1 MGRRLLTWLGRQR
14 AVFARLLLAGC
25 LLALAGPGAAV
36 PLALSADERD
46 WLRQHAAGIRVGVIE
61 VPPLVMRDNAKGFSG
76 MAIDFLREFEQSLG
90 IKTQLVLYPNL
101 KALLDAARD
110 KRVDLVLAATSTPER
125 RKFLRFTPPY
135 VTLKNVII
143 SRQAEVSDAVELS
156 ALAGKRVAVLD
167 ASAVQ
172 ERIAKEF
179 PDVRVYP
186 LREERTLLT
195 AIAFHE
201 ADFAVTELSRAVW
214 WMQRE
219 RLSALRVVGETPF
232 DSALAVAVRG
242 DWPEMATAFAKAVSA
257 LGEDDANAIS
267 RRWAYVDVDSWVGRP
282 LLGRHPTLTAVL
294 ALLAAALST
303 IAIVLLRRKIAAGTR
318 EVQRQLVQAEAMQL
332 RLIDSERKFRE
343 LAELTS
349 DIFWETNDRLVFV
362 RYYGGGTALVGVVES
377 DMQGKAWWDLPLTGT
392 EAAAVKQLR
401 IWMEARRPFRR
412 WICRIGD
419 AGGGRRWLSV
429 SGQAVFDAAGVFVGY
444 HGTGQDVTDRMQQ
457 QERLTE
463 ALERMQAVQD
473 GTYSFLGLLSP
484 DGRTLD
490 CNRAALEF
498 SDRQKS
504 DVIGR
509 PFWQMPWWHFDEEV
523 SRVKD
528 AVTAAACGEFVR
540 FDARVVDTVGAT
552 HWIDFSLSP
561 FYDERGELIYLV
573 PEAHDITEAKRAS
586 TALDNLMSSTGAVYG
601 EAFFRKVVESMG
613 RLLAVKYVL
622 VGRLTAG
629 ASRVRTVAV
638 WAGDAIADNLE
649 YELAATPC
657 DKVLKFGS
665 CVYPRD
671 VQMLFPDDARLP
683 QMGVQAYAGVPVIG
697 IAGEAIGVLV
707 VLHDKPL
714 ADTGS
719 LRRLMEL
726 FAVRAATEF
735 ERVDYEEEIHA
746 LNTGLESR
754 VAERTEALQQV
765 NRELEAFSYSV
776 SHDLRAPLRHIA
788 GFVEMLVEEAGQS
801 LSVEGRRYLDVIS
814 QSANRMGVM
823 IDDLLA
829 FSRAGRSEVRK
840 TRLGLRQLVNESIQQ
855 MEGDLVDRQIEW
867 RIGELPEISADRG
880 LISLVLANLIG
891 NAVKYSRTRHPAI
904 IEIGVAPTAGQNNE
918 LVIFVRDNGIGF
930 DMQYAHKL
938 FGVFQRLHSESE
950 YEGTG
955 IGLANVRRIVERHG
969 GRVWAESVENHG
981 STFYFTLPTQARTA
995 PSAALA
1001 A

>member
-1 MGRRLLTWLGRQR
+1 MNRQRITWPGRRWP
-14 AVFARLLLAGC
+14 VFFRLLVTGW
-25 LLALAGPGAAV
+25 LLCLAGPGGAV
-36 PLALSADERD
+36 PLALTAAERD
-46 WLRQHAAGIRVGVIE
+46 WLAQHPSGVRVGVMEI
-61 VPPLVMRDNAKGFSG
+61 PPLVMRDSNQGFSG
-76 MAIDFLREFEQSLG
+76 LAIDFLRQFEQSLG
-90 IKTQLVLYPNL
+90 MRTQLVLYPNL
-101 KALLDAARD
+101 KALLEAARE
-110 KRVDLVLAATSTPER
+110 RQVDLVLAATSTPER
-125 RKFLRFTPPY
+125 RQYLKFTPPY

-143 SRQAEVSDAVELS
+143 ARQSEVSDSVDLS
-156 ALAGKRVAVLD
+156 MMAGKRVAVLD
-167 ASAVQ
+167 ASVVQ

-179 PDVRVYP
+179 PEVRVYP
-186 LREERTLLT
+186 LREERTLMT
-195 AIAFHE
+195 AVAFHE

-219 RLSALRVVGETPF
+219 RLTALRVVGETPF

-242 DWPEMATAFAKAVSA
+242 DWPELAGAFAKAVAA
-257 LGEDDANAIS
+257 LGEDEVSAIT
-267 RRWAYVDVDSWVGRP
+267 RRWAYVDVDSWIERP
-282 LLGRHPTLTAVL
+282 LLGRHPTLVTVL
-294 ALLAAALST
+294 ALLAMALT
-303 IAIVLLRRKIAAGTR
+303 IIAIILLRRKIAAGTV
-318 EVQRQLVQAEAMQL
+318 EVQRQLAQAEVMQS
-332 RLIDSERKFRE
+332 RLIESERKFRE
-343 LAELTS
+343 LAGLTS

-377 DMQGKAWWDLPLTGT
+377 EMQGKAWWDLPLTGT
-392 EAAAVKQLR
+392 DAAAVEQLR
-401 IWMEARRPFRR
+401 VWMEGRQPFRR
-412 WICRIGD
+412 WICRIAD

-444 HGTGQDVTDRMQQ
+444 HGTGQDVTERMQQ

-490 CNRAALEF
+490 CNRAVLEF
-498 SDRQKS
+498 SDRQKA
-504 DVIGR
+504 DVIGK
-509 PFWQMPWWHFDEEV
+509 PYWEMPWWHFDEEV
-523 SRVKD
+523 GRVKD
-528 AVTAAACGEFVR
+528 AVTAAARGEFVR
-540 FDARVVDTVGAT
+540 FDARVVDTVGST

-601 EAFFRKVVESMG
+601 EAFFRKVVEAMG

-622 VGRLTAG
+622 VGRLVAA

-638 WAGDAIADNLE
+638 WSGAGIADNLE
-649 YELAATPC
+649 YELKATPC
-657 DKVLKFGS
+657 ANVTKFGC

-671 VQMLFPDDARLP
+671 VQLLFPDDEMLRL
-683 QMGVQAYAGVPVIG
+683 MGVQAYAGVPVIG

-746 LNTGLESR
+746 LNIGLESR

-776 SHDLRAPLRHIA
+776 SHDLRAPLRHIS
-788 GFVEMLVEEAGQS
+788 GFVEMLVEEAGES
-801 LSVEGRRYLDVIS
+801 LSAEARRYLGVIS

-855 MEGDLVDRQIEW
+855 MEGDLVDRKIEW
-867 RIGELPEISADRG
+867 RIGDLPEISADRG

-891 NAVKYSRTRHPAI
+891 NAVKYSRTRNPAV
-904 IEIGVAPTAGQNNE
+904 IEIGVDPTAGQNNE
-918 LVIFVRDNGIGF
+918 LVVFVRDNGIGF

-938 FGVFQRLHSESE
+938 FGVFQRLHNDSE

-969 GRVWAESVENHG
+969 GRVWAESAENHG
-981 STFYFTLPTQARTA
+981 STFYFTLPAQARAEQT
-995 PSAALA
+995 AALA